1 MTRMF
6 VYAALSECPRCGRRA
21 GRKLDPA
28 LRSHELVSVIQRLRV
43 RARCSA
49 CGERPSIEPLWSG
62 PPHSVPTQESEVAR
76 LKSCE
81 ATFDYH
87 CRTRG
92 PLQGWAQERPANGV
106 R

>member
-1 MTRMF
+1 MTSLYVF
-6 VYAALSECPRCGRRA
+6 AALSECPRCGRRA
-21 GRKLDPA
+21 GRKLDPS
-28 LRSHELVSVIQRLRV
+28 LRSAELVSVIKRLRA
-43 RARCSA
+43 RARCSE

-81 ATFDYH
+81 ATFDHH
-87 CRTRG
+87 CGSRG
-92 PLQGWAQERPANGV
+92 PVQGWAQDKSTNTV